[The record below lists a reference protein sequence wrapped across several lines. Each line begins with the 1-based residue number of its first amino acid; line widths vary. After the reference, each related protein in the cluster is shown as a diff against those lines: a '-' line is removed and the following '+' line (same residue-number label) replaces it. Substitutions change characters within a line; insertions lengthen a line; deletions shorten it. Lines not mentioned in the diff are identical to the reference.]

1 MRHAKEISEPLVSP
15 RLSTRAIWTFL
26 SDLISRKVAAQGSL
40 AGLVLDITKCF
51 NILGRRLLRALMIH
65 FGFPALVV
73 DAWMAMLGQLNR
85 TVLVEGSVYGKA
97 SSITG
102 HP

>member
-1 MRHAKEISEPLVSP
+1 M
-15 RLSTRAIWTFL
+15 F
-26 SDLISRKVAAQGSL
+26 Q
-40 AGLVLDITKCF
+40 
-51 NILGRRLLRALMIH
+51 LRALMIH

-102 HP
+102 IPEGDPLSVAGMFTFAKAFDHFIQRRCLQVLCITFCG